1 MRGPR
6 YYLLLSIIVAEMVGL
21 GSELT
26 NSKVG
31 YFMVRAL
38 NFKRHRFPTY
48 LKVAFNNCLDL
59 KSPLILVKLHVVMDL
74 LPKTIIMLPIII
86 LDSKHLPCNLKEV
99 ITFTITFNDM
109 DINAAKSHHMP
120 NGVVKG
126 M

>member
-74 LPKTIIMLPIII
+74 LPIII